1 MPVNDTPGPS
11 YPVGPKGQPAGCG
24 LWAQMPS
31 PSNPKIFKLADVSV
45 SEGIVREELLRT
57 PIKVSSEPSKVADWA
72 ASVRIDTVA
81 VLLMLISSRQPVFR
95 PVGGHS
101 AKETAPAGGAL
112 TSHPASRKKNPRKT
126 ATRFR

>member
-1 MPVNDTPGPS
+1 
-11 YPVGPKGQPAGCG
+11 
-24 LWAQMPS
+24 MPS

-101 AKETAPAGGAL
+101 AKETAPAGG
-112 TSHPASRKKNPRKT
+112 HWPAIPRAGK
-126 ATRFR
+126 RILEQPPLG